1 MRELKIMMYIIHVLN
16 KYLYRINLKIPFSN
30 MNAFGQISSIHII
43 TYFSIPSYNSVHCF
57 LFRFLK
63 VVDKFNFQLVSA
75 YVTQGGKTFLL
86 LHNGKSEDAVR
97 AFFTEVHE
105 LYVKFLMNPFY
116 NYDASNEV
124 VDAPIIS
131 PYFDSQVRT
140 FAKKLLL

>member
-1 MRELKIMMYIIHVLN
+1 MVVFMIVGKADP
-16 KYLYRINLKIPFSN
+16 LYEMEIAP
-30 MNAFGQISSIHII
+30 QIS
-43 TYFSIPSYNSVHCF
+43 NSSTEEAAYLNQFILYSSLDMVYSSMWTNQNMY
-57 LFRFLK
+57 LK

-116 NYDASNEV
+116 NYDAVNEV

-131 PYFDSQVRT
+131 PYFDSQVRA
-140 FAKKLLL
+140 FAKRLLM

>member
-1 MRELKIMMYIIHVLN
+1 MISDVPKHLHT
-16 KYLYRINLKIPFSN
+16 LYRDLYTCMHTYVHIQPNLNVSTV
-30 MNAFGQISSIHII
+30 SI
-43 TYFSIPSYNSVHCF
+43 

-116 NYDASNEV
+116 NYDAVNEV

-131 PYFDSQVRT
+131 PYFDSQVRA